1 MQTRKLKPIPV
12 PLCIQP
18 SVELVKR
25 EFPKSKNE
33 KIVLHCAGMLNF
45 EPWLRAVDCSHMM
58 EEKMTGGG
66 SFSQKI
72 ESTRPAQL
80 SWAG

>member
-1 MQTRKLKPIPV
+1 MLF
-12 PLCIQP
+12 IQP

-25 EFPKSKNE
+25 EFPKRRNK

-45 EPWLRAVDCSHMM
+45 GPWLRAVDWSHMM
-58 EEKMTGGG
+58 DEKMTGGG

-72 ESTRPAQL
+72 ESARSAQL
-80 SWAG
+80 S